1 MIKLEGVTRV
11 FSIGLNRIEA
21 LKDITL
27 EIGPKEFVAI
37 IGPSGSGKSTLMSI
51 IGCLDRPSYGSYM
64 LEGTDIAH
72 LTDNELAYL
81 RNKKFGFIFQTFNLL
96 PAYNAL
102 RNVELPL
109 LYIPNSGVDREGKA
123 REVLKAVGLGD
134 RLDHR
139 PNELSGGEQQRVA
152 IARALV
158 NDPAV
163 ILADEPT
170 GNLDSRTGEEIL
182 GILKRLNEEG
192 RTVILVT
199 HDQRI
204 AEKADRRVHIIDGR
218 ITKDEVVG

>member
-21 LKDITL
+21 LKDINL

>member
-21 LKDITL
+21 LKDINL

-204 AEKADRRVHIIDGR
+204 AEKAKRRVHIIDGR

>member
-21 LKDITL
+21 LKDINL

-109 LYIPNSGVDREGKA
+109 LYIPNSGVDKEGKA